1 MINNIKKII
10 NVYRLEYFDLLTNQ
24 YKKSRGLGDFLRGC
38 LFYIYLCELNNI
50 EFDIYIDHPIS
61 KYIDNTNRTLYKQDK
76 VYFID
81 NIHSYKGN
89 IEILSLCNNKNC
101 FISGNPNVSRTLFYK
116 KHLDFINSKIQP
128 NELMKNYINFSLN
141 KLNLKKKE
149 YSIIHIRIGD
159 EYMNYSIDKQIT
171 LQILKHLKN
180 KINDNN
186 KYIII
191 SDSNYIK
198 TILKQFKN
206 FYIIIHQIE
215 HLGGSHIKN
224 TTNDGVMNTMLDY
237 YLMSYSNSIYAIG
250 KYKWISGF
258 SKWCSV
264 LNNIPYDSIRL
275 II

>member
-10 NVYRLEYFDLLTNQ
+10 NVYRLEYFDLLTHH
-24 YKKSRGLGDFLRGC
+24 YKKSRGFGDFLRGC
-38 LFYIYLCELNNI
+38 LFYIHLCELNNI

-61 KYIDNTNRTLYKQDK
+61 KYIDNTNRTLYKQNK

-81 NIHSYKGN
+81 NIHSYRGN
-89 IEILSLCNNKNC
+89 IDILSLCTNKNC
-101 FISGNPNVSRTLFYK
+101 FISGNTLVTRTIFYK

-159 EYMNYSIDKQIT
+159 EYMNYSIDKEIT
-171 LQILKHLKN
+171 LQILKYLKN

-215 HLGGSHIKN
+215 HLAGSHIKN
-224 TTNDGVMNTMLDY
+224 TKNDGVMNTMLDY

-264 LNNIPYDSIRL
+264 LNNIPYESVRL